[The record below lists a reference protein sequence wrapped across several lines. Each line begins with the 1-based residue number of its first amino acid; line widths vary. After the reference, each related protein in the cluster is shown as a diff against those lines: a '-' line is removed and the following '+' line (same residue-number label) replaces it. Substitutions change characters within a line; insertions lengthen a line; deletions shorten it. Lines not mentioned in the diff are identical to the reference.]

1 MIKVSILLIVFTI
14 GLVYIVRNSSKE
26 PFKIIQQAEDTIRVM
41 SDNCPN
47 VLVQK
52 GPIFYL
58 FNAKRATIPGIN
70 PIRFE
75 SLQDY
80 TEFIE
85 WQRSQG
91 ILCPILFLKHAYD
104 IQGNDVYKN
113 YTSPTTVQVGYPD
126 NIITSNTTSTTEN
139 ITPPNVLPIHINSVM
154 NDMFSND
161 ANIRLNDAKL
171 NDNISPFDSH
181 GQDIGITTPL
191 DKLFNDTKSTVS
203 ANPMDTNWGGVAYT
217 DKLVSSGYFN

>member
-26 PFKIIQQAEDTIRVM
+26 PFKVIQPVEDAIRVM

-58 FNAKRATIPGIN
+58 FNTQRATIPGVN

-75 SLQDY
+75 SLPDY

-91 ILCPILFLKHAYD
+91 ILCPILFLKHSYD

-113 YTSPTTVQVGYPD
+113 YTSPTNIQVGYPE
-126 NIITSNTTSTTEN
+126 NKINSPLTEN
-139 ITPPNVLPIHINSVM
+139 ITPPNVLPIHGNAVM

-171 NDNISPFDSH
+171 KDNIAPFDSH

-217 DKLVSSGYFN
+217 EKLISSGYLNK

>member
-14 GLVYIVRNSSKE
+14 GIVYIVKKSNKE
-26 PFKIIQQAEDTIRVM
+26 SFKIIQADEDTVKPM
-41 SDNCPN
+41 TDNCPN

-52 GPIFYL
+52 GLIFYL
-58 FNAKRATIPGIN
+58 FNTKRVTVPGVN

-113 YTSPTTVQVGYPD
+113 YTSPANIQLGYPE
-126 NIITSNTTSTTEN
+126 NIITTSHNEN
-139 ITPPNVLPIHINSVM
+139 ITPPNVMPIHINSVM

-171 NDNISPFDSH
+171 HDNISPFDSY
-181 GQDIGITTPL
+181 GQDIGTITSL
-191 DKLFNDTKSTVS
+191 DKLFNDSNSEVS

-217 DKLVSSGYFN
+217 EKLVSSGYFN